1 MQCGRALRRPLGAVG
16 AARPGRRLMTT
27 RGQAA
32 AKRNGAAIGLYADLQ
47 ERILARDQIGASAVY
62 YALLR
67 AGRPLTEMLAEA
79 VRIHAPFTHVPYHER
94 IDDGFVNFVN
104 NDHCL
109 LSARATL
116 HLSKLLDG
124 KLSGLPMAQTI
135 WYIPTALDIWNQKI
149 VKAPGHYARGF
160 KMPPGP
166 PPAPVAYWPDQQ
178 PLKEQGTLSERLQ
191 HWLTLVHRG
200 QVIDAYRIFL
210 GLIEERENRQ
220 EVLAELVFAGLI
232 D

>member
-1 MQCGRALRRPLGAVG
+1 MQCTQALRRSRCSVG
-16 AARPGRRLMTT
+16 AMRLGRRRMAM
-27 RGQAA
+27 RNQAP
-32 AKRNGAAIGLYADLQ
+32 AKSQGAAGALYAALQ
-47 ERILARDQIGASAVY
+47 DGVLDRDQVGASAVY
-62 YALLR
+62 YDLLR
-67 AGRPLTEMLAEA
+67 AGRPLTEMLAQA

-109 LSARATL
+109 LSARAAL

-160 KMPPGP
+160 TMPPGP
-166 PPAPVAYWPDQQ
+166 PPA
-178 PLKEQGTLSERLQ
+178 
-191 HWLTLVHRG
+191 
-200 QVIDAYRIFL
+200 
-210 GLIEERENRQ
+210 
-220 EVLAELVFAGLI
+220 
-232 D
+232 